1 MNQEILDLAKILH
14 PTPPEVFF
22 RDYWEKTP
30 LLISRDDPDY
40 YRGLL
45 ALGDV
50 DAMIAFS
57 RPKFIDPGAFKAN
70 ASPPAPFVQ
79 GWLAD
84 DEPPTAPYPS
94 VAEVQQAF
102 LRGKTVILTA
112 TQHRWPA
119 SAALCR
125 NLERFFGC
133 PVHANMYLTPKGAQ
147 GFHAHFDGHEVFV
160 LQLEGTKHWR
170 FYGPGREL
178 PLPDEDGPVPPESLG
193 PVTQEAFVRPGDL
206 LYMPRGHI
214 HEAFTSDQASMHL
227 TVGVK
232 VFRMADLVRLALD
245 VVSRRDARFREAVP
259 VGVLPAGR
267 APEPLKERFREALQA
282 LAADGRVEEAVDR
295 LASNFLRKLT
305 PLPGDYFFAADDAD
319 AVGPDTAVER
329 APGVIFRLTGGEGW
343 VALEFP
349 GNRIDGP
356 PKIASALQYVA
367 RTPRFA
373 PKDLPDDL
381 TEDGKLILVRRLVR
395 ARFLTLADRPP
406 YPPPLSPTLVERGGR

>member
-1 MNQEILDLAKILH
+1 MNPERLDLAKVLH
-14 PTPPEVFF
+14 PMEPEAFF
-22 RDYWEKTP
+22 RDYWEKKP
-30 LLISRDDPDY
+30 LLLSRNDSDY
-40 YRGLL
+40 YHGLPS
-45 ALGDV
+45 LGDV
-50 DAMIAFS
+50 DAMIAYS
-57 RPKFIDPGAFKAN
+57 RPKFIDPGDFKPNGPQAH
-70 ASPPAPFVQ
+70 PFVQ

-84 DEPPTAPYPS
+84 DEPFPTALYPS

-102 LRGKTVILTA
+102 LRGKTLILTA

-119 SAALCR
+119 CAALCR

-133 PVHANMYLTPKGAQ
+133 PVHANLYLTPKGAQ

-170 FYGPGREL
+170 FYGSGREL
-178 PLPDEDGPVPPESLG
+178 PLPDEDGPVPPESIG
-193 PVTQEAFVRPGDL
+193 PVTQEAFVRRGDM

-227 TVGVK
+227 TIGVK

-245 VVSRRDARFREAVP
+245 AVSRRDARFRAAVP

-267 APEPLKERFREALQA
+267 APEPLLERFRELLQA
-282 LAADGRVEEAVDR
+282 LAADGRGEEAVDR

-305 PLPGDYFFAADDAD
+305 PLPGDYFFAGDDAD
-319 AVGPDTAVER
+319 GVGPDTTVER

-343 VALEFP
+343 VGLEFP
-349 GNRIDGP
+349 GNHIDGP
-356 PKIASALQYVA
+356 TKIASALQFIA

-373 PKDLPDDL
+373 PR
-381 TEDGKLILVRRLVR
+381 TCR
-395 ARFLTLADRPP
+395 T
-406 YPPPLSPTLVERGGR
+406 T